1 MTTVSVGVDQRLT
14 SSSPSLDV
22 SVILRAVLI
31 IVGVTAGV
39 AIIAGLI
46 NFQPVPVVVIVG
58 AVLGA
63 FFGGV
68 LLRPLGKRNAGLVAL
83 IATPLGILVGVLLGA
98 LVLQLLGASL
108 LAGAGDAFLKPYES
122 RVSLIGRIATELPL
136 LLIIGGAAYGVFA
149 AVAGAPHLFLTFPL
163 SLYFIWIIGPTIA
176 TGYIA
181 MTNWDGIGTLDKAR
195 FVGFDNFVWLF
206 ENDNFWTAFW
216 NNVRWLAFF
225 IVIPT
230 SMGLGLAMVFNGD
243 FPGARLFK
251 IAFYSPLVLA
261 PTVVAL
267 MWENIYRPD
276 SGLLDAFLHLF
287 GQTESPGWLA
297 NTNLVLWCIIIAAAW
312 RQVGY
317 VMILYLAGLKGLDT
331 TLIEAS
337 TVDGANGWERF
348 RFVIFPLLAPVTV
361 VVIVISVIDSLRAF
375 DLVAIMTRG
384 GPNFSSEVM
393 ANFMY
398 LRAFNDYRMGYAG
411 ASAVVLLAIMLV
423 FIIPY
428 LIHQSRTELEY

>member
-1 MTTVSVGVDQRLT
+1 MATLSGALDQRLT
-14 SSSPSLDV
+14 ANLDL
-22 SVILRAVLI
+22 SVVLRAALVVAGI
-31 IVGVTAGV
+31 TFGVAFIAGV
-39 AIIAGLI
+39 I
-46 NFQPVPVVVIVG
+46 NFQPIPVIVVVG
-58 AVLGA
+58 AALGA
-63 FFGGV
+63 FGGGIF
-68 LLRPLGKRNAGLVAL
+68 LRSLGKRNGGL
-83 IATPLGILVGVLLGA
+83 IA
-98 LVLQLLGASL
+98 LVLAPVAVLVGLLVAVLLLQLVGNTL
-108 LAGAGDAFLKPYES
+108 LAGAGEDFLKAFTA
-122 RVSLIGRIATELPL
+122 RTTLIGRILTELPL
-136 LLIIGGAAYGVFA
+136 VLLAAAAFYGVYA
-149 AVAGAPHLFLTFPL
+149 ATMGVPHLFLAIPL
-163 SLYFIWIIGPTIA
+163 SLYFIWIIGPTLS

-181 MTNWDGIGTLDKAR
+181 MSNWDGTQTLDKTR

-243 FPGARLFK
+243 FPGARYFK
-251 IAFYSPLVLA
+251 IAFFSPLVLA
-261 PTVVAL
+261 PTVVGL

-276 SGLLDAFLHLF
+276 SGLLDGVLRFF

-297 NTNLVLWCIIIAAAW
+297 NQSLVLWCIIIAAAW

-317 VMILYLAGLKGLDT
+317 VMILYLAGLKGLDVS
-331 TLIEAS
+331 LIEAS

-384 GPNFSSEVM
+384 GPNYSSEVM

-411 ASAVVLLAIMLV
+411 ASAVVLLGIMLV
-423 FIIPY
+423 FIVPY